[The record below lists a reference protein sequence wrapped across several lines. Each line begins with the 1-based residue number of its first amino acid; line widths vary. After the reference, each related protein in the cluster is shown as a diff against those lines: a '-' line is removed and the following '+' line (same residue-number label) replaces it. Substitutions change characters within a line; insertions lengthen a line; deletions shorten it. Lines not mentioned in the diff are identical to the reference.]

1 MGQEEIPHL
10 MMVICACGA
19 KLRIN
24 DEKITAAGVKIK
36 CPKCGIS
43 HLVKKPA
50 PSAPAP
56 PSDGLSMPWFASSTP
71 SAGKPLVLIA
81 HDSKVVADMI
91 EQVVSDAGYSTAHAP
106 DGLEALKK
114 ATDLKPQVMI
124 VDVGLTGVYGFEL
137 CERLKGDPDTRGI
150 KIILLSSVYG
160 LTAYKR
166 SPVTLYGADDY
177 IEKHHIPDKLASKIK
192 RLLSGEPVETPQP
205 PPGSETVS
213 AGQEKSEPEAVQRTT
228 PLIRRKGMLIDA
240 APTAESRGAPVAAAA
255 PSGRERG
262 KKPVIPEFPNV
273 MPKVPVTLDRGQ
285 QRAAAP
291 VAPPQP
297 PKSVEVRTETAPK
310 PPAAKAAPV
319 PTKATSTETALKDE
333 SIKLDASFFEH
344 EEYDASDRTTAKAAV
359 DPEEI
364 EKARRFARLIVS
376 DIALYNQEIVAE
388 GLKKGTFFE
397 LLQDDITEG
406 RSLYDNRVPATI
418 RATKDYYQEAF
429 DDFIAAKKKQR

>member
-1 MGQEEIPHL
+1 MT
-10 MMVICACGA
+10 VICECGA
-19 KLRIN
+19 KLKIS
-24 DEKITAAGVKIK
+24 DEKITAAGVRIK
-36 CPKCGIS
+36 CPKCGNP

-50 PSAPAP
+50 PAAPAP
-56 PSDGLSMPWFASSTP
+56 QADGLAMPWFASSTP

-91 EQVVSDAGYSTAHAP
+91 DQVVSEAGYVTAHAT

-114 ATDLKPQVMI
+114 AMDLKPQVMV
-124 VDVGLTGVYGFEL
+124 VDVGLTGIYGFEL

-192 RLLSGEPVETPQP
+192 RLLSGEPIEPPQLP
-205 PPGSETVS
+205 PVYEPVP
-213 AGQEKSEPEAVQRTT
+213 AGQEQSEPEHAGHRTS
-228 PLIRRKGMLIDA
+228 PLIRKKGLMVDASPTMDVMRAPDAPA
-240 APTAESRGAPVAAAA
+240 APASRD
-255 PSGRERG
+255 RE
-262 KKPVIPEFPNV
+262 KKPVIPEFPDV
-273 MPKVPVTLDRGQ
+273 MPKVPVTLDSGQ
-285 QRAAAP
+285 KRTIAPAGPAAAQPPRAA
-291 VAPPQP
+291 
-297 PKSVEVRTETAPK
+297 EVRPETAPE
-310 PPAAKAAPV
+310 PPAAKTTPAPAKAKSAEAA
-319 PTKATSTETALKDE
+319 LQDE
-333 SIKLDASFFEH
+333 SVTLDASFFEH
-344 EEYDASDRTTAKAAV
+344 EEYDAPVKATPKAAA

-376 DIALYNQEIVAE
+376 DIALYNQDIVAE
-388 GLKKGTFFE
+388 GLKNGTFFE

-406 RSLYDNRVPATI
+406 RSLYDNRVPEAI
-418 RATKDYYQEAF
+418 REMNDYYQEAF

>member
-1 MGQEEIPHL
+1 MI
-10 MMVICACGA
+10 VVCACGA
-19 KLRIN
+19 KLKVS

-36 CPKCGIS
+36 CPKCGVL
-43 HLVKKPA
+43 HLVKNPEPPIVA
-50 PSAPAP
+50 PRA
-56 PSDGLSMPWFASSTP
+56 DGLLMPWFASSTP
-71 SAGKPLVLIA
+71 STVKPLVLIA

-91 EQVVSDAGYSTAHAP
+91 DQVVSDAGYGTAHAP
-106 DGLEALKK
+106 DGLDALRK

-137 CERLKGDPDTRGI
+137 CERLKGDPDTRDI

-192 RLLSGEPVETPQP
+192 RLLSGESVEPPQP
-205 PPGSETVS
+205 PPVSETVP
-213 AGQEKSEPEAVQRTT
+213 AVQEKSEPEQAVPRNT
-228 PLIRRKGMLIDA
+228 PLIRRKGMLVDA
-240 APTAESRGAPVAAAA
+240 SPTVEARGAPVAPAT
-255 PSGRERG
+255 PSGGERE
-262 KKPVIPEFPNV
+262 KKTVIPEFPDI

-285 QRAAAP
+285 QRTIAP
-291 VAPPQP
+291 VAPAAAAQP
-297 PKSVEVRTETAPK
+297 PRSVEMRPETLPET
-310 PPAAKAAPV
+310 PAAKSPSALA
-319 PTKATSTETALKDE
+319 KAMIPEVSLQDE

-344 EEYDASDRTTAKAAV
+344 EEYDAPAKATAKAAV

-376 DIALYNQEIVAE
+376 DIALYNQDIVAE

-406 RSLYDNRVPATI
+406 RSLYDNRVPETI

-429 DDFIAAKKKQR
+429 DDFISAKKKQR